1 VESKRIN
8 RKGETIPSITNY
20 TDLYSGTPWN
30 GGSSGGGYTGPVNRR
45 ALACAYGCEDG
56 DMDDEVGYE
65 AWNAQIER
73 QRKLREE
80 RERNASVLSRQTSLG
95 DKTTAAIL
103 RQAKTQHDLNLYLV
117 QNNRFAIGDK
127 VTYQAIAPDSPDLAY
142 SSMGIIIAVERDVE
156 KVIWPDWTDLPQPY
170 LILSFH
176 PWAWAQKHADWSGAK
191 YQARWT
197 SVRYHRHLT
206 ANEHTKFFK
215 DNVQLSDYIGQAKD
229 ALKAGLV
236 EIQNRT

>member
-30 GGSSGGGYTGPVNRR
+30 GGSRGSGYTGPVNRR
-45 ALACAYGCEDG
+45 SLACAYGCDDG
-56 DMDDEVGYE
+56 DLNDEVGYE

-80 RERNASVLSRQTSLG
+80 RERNATVLSRETSLG
-95 DKTTAAIL
+95 NKTTEAIL
-103 RQAKTQHDLNLYLV
+103 KQAQTQHDLNLYLV

-127 VTYQAIAPDSPDLAY
+127 ITYSAIAVDSPDL
-142 SSMGIIIAVERDVE
+142 SLNSMGIILAIERDIANV
-156 KVIWPDWTDLPQPY
+156 VWPNSTDLPMPY
-170 LILSFH
+170 LVLSLH
-176 PWAWAQKHADWSGAK
+176 PWVWAQKHADWNGAK
-191 YQARWT
+191 YQARWS
-197 SVRYHRHLT
+197 SVKYHRHLT
-206 ANEHTKFFK
+206 TNEHTKFFK
-215 DNVQLSDYIGQAKD
+215 DNVQLSDYIRQAKD

-236 EIQNRT
+236 EIQNRA